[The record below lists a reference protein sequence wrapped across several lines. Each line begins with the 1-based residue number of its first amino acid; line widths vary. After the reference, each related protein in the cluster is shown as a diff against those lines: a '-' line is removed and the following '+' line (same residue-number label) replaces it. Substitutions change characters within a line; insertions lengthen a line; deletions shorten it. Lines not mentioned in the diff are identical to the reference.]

1 MKILVLSNFYPPEV
15 LGGFELACAQAVEA
29 LRRRGHEVLV
39 VTAAARGYCP
49 PEPHVRRAFS
59 IADIWNLDAM
69 ARRPAVVQRLMDA
82 ESRLI
87 SSFNVRALAEAVDA
101 FRPDVAYVHN
111 LTGLGGLGLMA
122 ALGHLGVPWVWQL
135 GDSVPSYCCSLW
147 GEVMPALAERFG
159 AEIRGTFIAVS
170 SRLVAE
176 IEGLGVP
183 LRGRVELLPYWIDGR
198 PGPVPR
204 RSVRN
209 GPLRVVSAGRLTPY
223 KGVDVLIE
231 AAGLVRRSRWSV
243 EIDFYGAVSDVDP
256 NHYPALLQ
264 QHGVEDRVRF
274 LGPLDHASLIGRYG
288 DYEAFAFPTWE
299 REPFGIGPIEAAA
312 HGGCLPIISRSC
324 GLAEWL
330 VHGVHC
336 LKVEPTAQDLAR
348 AFLDLL
354 EWRIDPGPI
363 AGRARSATWRD
374 FHVDALAPRIEALL
388 ADAASSASPSAS
400 GSPDEV
406 VRLAR
411 LAEGLAQSI
420 IAEAA

>member
-15 LGGFELACAQAVEA
+15 VGGYELACAQAVEA
-29 LRRRGHEVLV
+29 LRRVGHEVLV
-39 VTAAARGYCP
+39 LTAAARGYAG

-59 IADIWNLDAM
+59 ITDIWNLESM
-69 ARRPAVVQRLMDA
+69 ARRPAVAQRLMDA

-87 SSFNVRALAEAVDA
+87 NAFNVRALAEAVDA

-122 ALGHLGVPWVWQL
+122 ALGHLGVPWAWQL

-147 GEVMPALAERFG
+147 GQVVPALAERFG
-159 AEIRGTFIAVS
+159 AEVRGTFIAVS
-170 SRLVAE
+170 SRLVEE

-183 LRGRVELLPYWIDGR
+183 LNGRVELLPYWIDGE

-204 RSVRN
+204 RRVRN

-223 KGVDVLIE
+223 KGIDVLIE
-231 AAGLVRRSRWSV
+231 AAGLVRRENWSV
-243 EIDFYGAVSDVDP
+243 EIDFFGAVADVDQ

-264 QHGVEDRVRF
+264 EHGVEDRVRF
-274 LGPLDHASLIGRYG
+274 LGPKDHAGLINRYR
-288 DYEAFAFPTWE
+288 DYEVFAFPTWE

-354 EWRIDPGPI
+354 EWRIDPCPI
-363 AGRARSATWRD
+363 AERARASIWRD
-374 FHVDALAPRIEALL
+374 FHIDAIAPRIESLL
-388 ADAASSASPSAS
+388 LDASSSSRGIRP

-411 LAEGLAQSI
+411 LAEGLAQTM